1 MDKIKN
7 LHIEIAGIVQGVGFR
22 PFVYNLAKIH
32 QIFGWIKNTSSGI
45 IIEVEGSEVN
55 LNAFTAA
62 LSTNA
67 PPLASIDKFLVT
79 EQPYFGFREF
89 EIITSQGNS
98 VDFQPI
104 SPDISICAD
113 CEKEINDPQDRRYRY
128 PFTNCTNC
136 GPRFTI
142 IKDIP
147 YDRPM
152 TSMQGFQMCPECL
165 AEYKD
170 PENRRFH
177 AQPIACPNC
186 GPSIWLE
193 TIENTTNNH
202 ENVPALV
209 GEMALQE
216 ARKMI
221 KEGKIVA
228 IKGLGGFHL
237 ACDATNVLAVK
248 ELRAKKLRVDKP
260 FAVMMTNLDTVR
272 QHCDLSELEQ
282 TYLESPAHPIILLEK
297 KIESNIDQLVAPNQR
312 TLGVMLPYTPLH
324 ILLLQQDSGFP
335 GVLVMTSGNLSEEPI
350 CTDNLDAKST
360 LGSIADAFLMH
371 NRDILIRTD
380 DSVIQTFHGEQYPV
394 RRSRGYSPY
403 PVKLH
408 RKSPPVLATGGEL
421 KNTFCVTRDNY
432 AFLSHHIGDLK
443 NYESLKSFEDG
454 IQHFEQIFRV
464 LPNAIACDQHPDYFS
479 TRYAIERSK
488 KENIKLVSVQHHHA
502 HIASLMSEHGM
513 EGKSPIIGV
522 VFDGTGYGADGN
534 IWGGEFL
541 IANYLQ
547 YQRYSHLKYFPLP
560 GGDAATKHP
569 NRVSLGLLYSMG
581 ISWENATNTSSSI
594 CEADRTL
601 VRSLLE
607 KKINT
612 PLTSSVGRL
621 FDAIAS
627 LVGLRHSINYEAQ
640 AAIELEACIDQ
651 GESGTYHFET
661 ENGFID
667 PKPVI
672 EAIIADLHTGL
683 AINRI
688 SGKFHN
694 SLALMVRNVCTEIRK
709 ENGIS
714 EVGLSGGVWQNISL
728 LRKSVELLEKDG
740 FSVLLH
746 KKVPTNDGGI
756 ALGQAAVCVAQL
768 SQ

>member
-1 MDKIKN
+1 
-7 LHIEIAGIVQGVGFR
+7 LE
-22 PFVYNLAKIH
+22 PF
-32 QIFGWIKNTSSGI
+32 KNT
-45 IIEVEGSEVN
+45 
-55 LNAFTAA
+55 
-62 LSTNA
+62 
-67 PPLASIDKFLVT
+67 
-79 EQPYFGFREF
+79 
-89 EIITSQGNS
+89 
-98 VDFQPI
+98 
-104 SPDISICAD
+104 
-113 CEKEINDPQDRRYRY
+113 
-128 PFTNCTNC
+128 
-136 GPRFTI
+136 
-142 IKDIP
+142 
-147 YDRPM
+147 
-152 TSMQGFQMCPECL
+152 
-165 AEYKD
+165 
-170 PENRRFH
+170 PEN
-177 AQPIACPNC
+177 N
-186 GPSIWLE
+186 E
-193 TIENTTNNH
+193 D
-202 ENVPALV
+202 VPAFV

-216 ARKMI
+216 ARKI
-221 KEGKIVA
+221 IREGKIVA

-237 ACDATNVLAVK
+237 VCDATNAVAVN
-248 ELRAKKLRVDKP
+248 ELRARKLRVDKP
-260 FAVMMTNLDTVR
+260 FAVMMTDVDTVK
-272 QHCDLSELEQ
+272 QHCYLSESEQ

-297 KIESNIDQLVAPNQR
+297 KLGSNIDQLVAPKQR

-324 ILLLQQDSGFP
+324 ILLLQQESEFP

-350 CTDNLDAKST
+350 CTENLAAKSN
-360 LGSIADAFLMH
+360 LVSIADAFLMH

-380 DSVIQTFHGEQYPV
+380 DSVIQTFRGDQYPV

-408 RKSPPVLATGGEL
+408 RNSPSVLATGGEL
-421 KNTFCVTRDNY
+421 KNTFCVTRDDY

-464 LPNAIACDQHPDYFS
+464 LPEAIACDRHPDYLS
-479 TRYAIERSK
+479 TRFAIERSK

-502 HIASLMSEHGM
+502 HITSLMTEHGM
-513 EGKSPIIGV
+513 DGKSPIIGV
-522 VFDGTGYGADGN
+522 VFDGTGYGDDGN

-541 IANYLQ
+541 IANYLE
-547 YQRYSHLKYFPLP
+547 YQRHSHLKYFPLP

-569 NRVSLGLLYSMG
+569 NRVSLGLLYSLG
-581 ISWENATNTSSSI
+581 ISWEDATNTSNSI

-640 AAIELEACIDQ
+640 AAIELEACIDE
-651 GESGTYHFET
+651 GESGTYHFEM
-661 ENGFID
+661 ENGWID

-672 EAIIADLHTGL
+672 ESIMADLNTGL

-694 SLALMVRNVCTEIRK
+694 SLAIMVRNVCTEIR
-709 ENGIS
+709 NDSGIS

-740 FSVLLH
+740 FRVFLH
-746 KKVPTNDGGI
+746 NKVPTNDGGI